1 MNASFKVI
9 EPKTPKE
16 FESYF
21 QLRWEVL
28 RKPWGQPKGSEQ
40 DKSDSTAIHRMVLDQ
55 QGCTIGVGMLIFNSD
70 EEAQIR
76 FMAVS
81 ENFQG
86 MNVGTILIDC
96 LESVARE
103 RKCSFIVL
111 QSRQS
116 AIEFYKKNG
125 FNLIKKTYL
134 LFGEIQHFLMNKSL

>member
-1 MNASFKVI
+1 MNTSFKII
-9 EPKTPKE
+9 EPKSPKE

-28 RKPWGQPKGSEQ
+28 RKPWGQPKGSER
-40 DKSDSTAIHRMVLDQ
+40 DKSDLTAIHRMVLDQ

-103 RKCSFIVL
+103 RKYSFIVL

-125 FNLIKKTYL
+125 FNLVKKTYL